1 MIKLNSK
8 KILMSTYPYKY
19 QWLLWVML
27 LGMASNSLAQSFEIV
42 IASDEIEI
50 PSGGDHQILVKAVNT
65 QNQVMPEVNFSFYS
79 STPQILKVD
88 KMGSITSLKP
98 GEGKVIIIGRM
109 EGMKD
114 YKRSNLWVHVKHSEA
129 SDLKILNLPSEVFR
143 GQRIGLKV
151 QLFDEQNHEIINPNL
166 VFESSDIP
174 VASVDV
180 FGNITA
186 HQKGKAIIKVS
197 SGKISTETVIAVKK
211 NPVTAVQLSSNV
223 QEAITG
229 EVVYFEAQ
237 AIDNEGDFIAT
248 IPFTFSF
255 TGVSESPS
263 EYASG
268 MIKNNGNFVADVP
281 GIYTIVAAFGGREAR
296 RTLQVSA
303 RNVTEKVQLKGHGS
317 VSNVHTSDLW
327 VWEGLDGRDYC
338 VTGTWGG
345 NGEAYFWDVTDPNQ
359 LRPID
364 TITVDARTIN
374 DVKVSEDGKIC
385 VISREGA
392 SNRKNGLVIID
403 VSNPKEA
410 AIISTYDEGLTGG
423 VHNVFIYKDH
433 IYALSNSERYD
444 IISIE
449 DPKHPK
455 KVGSFELD
463 EPGHSIHDVW
473 IEDGIAYSSNWA
485 YGVWMVD
492 VGNGIAGGSPSNPKP
507 IANYAYPSG
516 WNHAAFPYHD
526 KKTGKF
532 YVIAG
537 DEAFP
542 NGLNTEDGPTI
553 PAGFLHFIDFT
564 DLEHPVEVAKY
575 EVPGAGSH
583 NLWVEG
589 DLLYVGNYNAGL
601 RVVDLSGDLM
611 GDLFK
616 QGREIA
622 WFLPTDAKGRIPNAP
637 MTWGPQP
644 HKGHVFFTDWNS
656 GLWSVKIDI
665 KKPKNIKVEK
675 R

>member
-1 MIKLNSK
+1 
-8 KILMSTYPYKY
+8 
-19 QWLLWVML
+19 
-27 LGMASNSLAQSFEIV
+27 
-42 IASDEIEI
+42 
-50 PSGGDHQILVKAVNT
+50 
-65 QNQVMPEVNFSFYS
+65 
-79 STPQILKVD
+79 
-88 KMGSITSLKP
+88 
-98 GEGKVIIIGRM
+98 
-109 EGMKD
+109 
-114 YKRSNLWVHVKHSEA
+114 
-129 SDLKILNLPSEVFR
+129 
-143 GQRIGLKV
+143 
-151 QLFDEQNHEIINPNL
+151 
-166 VFESSDIP
+166 
-174 VASVDV
+174 
-180 FGNITA
+180 
-186 HQKGKAIIKVS
+186 
-197 SGKISTETVIAVKK
+197 
-211 NPVTAVQLSSNV
+211 
-223 QEAITG
+223 
-229 EVVYFEAQ
+229 
-237 AIDNEGDFIAT
+237 
-248 IPFTFSF
+248 
-255 TGVSESPS
+255 
-263 EYASG
+263 
-268 MIKNNGNFVADVP
+268 
-281 GIYTIVAAFGGREAR
+281 
-296 RTLQVSA
+296 
-303 RNVTEKVQLKGHGS
+303 
-317 VSNVHTSDLW
+317 VHTSDLW
-327 VWEGLDGRDYC
+327 VWEGIDGRDYC

-359 LRPID
+359 LIPID
-364 TITVDARTIN
+364 TIRVDARTVN

-403 VSNPKEA
+403 VSNPHEA

-433 IYALSNSERYD
+433 IYALSNGERYD
-444 IISIE
+444 IINIE
-449 DPKHPK
+449 DPKYPK
-455 KVGSFELD
+455 KVGTFELN

-492 VGNGIAGGSPSNPKP
+492 VGNGMAGGSPSNPKP

-553 PAGFLHFIDFT
+553 PAGFLHIIDFT